1 MLPASASTGRA
12 FSPPATRGPMGLPQY
27 RVRTSDDVDE
37 HAGLL
42 SAWQQQYDQ
51 LSGGRF
57 SGRVRELWVDGP
69 RLQVFHEHTS
79 RQTSQQCAPWSGS
92 VWFGLADRHCR
103 QPLHFCGQAQR
114 TDQGRALLR
123 ARASEGFELRTPPD
137 FGIYGVVLDQ
147 DWLQAQAEAAG
158 LGPAARGLA
167 HPAQAIAL
175 SEERHAALCQTFE
188 QLLQLG
194 QAGEVDL
201 PWGRLALQAGLEQ
214 LLHLLCAGP
223 GAEGAAPRPAAA
235 QRRFALVMAARE
247 LARQP
252 SHEALGVDDL
262 CQRLHLTRRT
272 LQNHFQAVLGESPA
286 EFLKAVRLNACR
298 RALRAGPADAS
309 VQTVAACWGF
319 SHMGHFSQ
327 DYKALFGELPSET
340 RRRGAAC

>member
-1 MLPASASTGRA
+1 MHSASASTGRA
-12 FSPPATRGPMGLPQY
+12 PAPPAAGWSIDPPRY

-37 HAGLL
+37 HAAHL

-92 VWFGLADRHCR
+92 VWFGLADRHGG

-114 TDQGRALLR
+114 TDPGRALLR

-147 DWLQAQAEAAG
+147 EWLQSQADAAG
-158 LGPAARGLA
+158 LVAPGLA
-167 HPAQAIAL
+167 SPAQAIAL
-175 SEERHAALCQTFE
+175 SEERHAALCHTFE

-194 QAGEVDL
+194 QSGEVDL
-201 PWGRLALQAGLEQ
+201 PWGRLALQAGLSQ
-214 LLHLLCAGP
+214 LLHLLCVAP
-223 GAEGAAPRPAAA
+223 GGESGVPRSAVA

-252 SHEALGVDDL
+252 SHEALGVDEL

-298 RALRAGPADAS
+298 RALRAGPPDTS
-309 VQTVAACWGF
+309 VQTVAARWGF
-319 SHMGHFSQ
+319 SHMGHFSH
-327 DYKALFGELPSET
+327 DYKVLFGELPSET
-340 RRRGAAC
+340 RRRGGV